1 MGYSLDF
8 RQHVF
13 KFKEEHALT
22 FEETAQ
28 HFNLSIRTLF
38 RWSNKIEPCTTRNRP
53 AIKIDSKA
61 LFDDIEKY
69 PDAYQ
74 YERAE
79 RLGATSFGICRALKR
94 LNITRK
100 KNTST

>member
-1 MGYSLDF
+1 MPQLS
-8 RQHVF
+8 RI
-13 KFKEEHALT
+13 AI
-22 FEETAQ
+22 
-28 HFNLSIRTLF
+28 SIRTLF

-53 AIKIDSKA
+53 AIKIESKA
-61 LFDDIEKY
+61 LFEDIKKY

-79 RLGATSFGICRALKR
+79 RLGATSSGICRALKR

-100 KNTST
+100 KNTIA